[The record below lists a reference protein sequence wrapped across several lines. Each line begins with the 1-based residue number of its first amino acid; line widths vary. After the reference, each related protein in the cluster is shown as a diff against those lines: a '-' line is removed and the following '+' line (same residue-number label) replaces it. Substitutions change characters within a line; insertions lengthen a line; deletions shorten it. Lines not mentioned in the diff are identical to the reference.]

1 MQPIPDVFDAPER
14 FRQEF
19 ESGLLGLLEAHE
31 GLGVFILVQAN
42 AAFDE
47 RCQKVLN
54 TALDERFAVLAAR
67 YREALAEG
75 MTIADADD
83 DLLVFL
89 KLLAVGRDGL
99 KGTRRRRAGTW
110 ELQFNPMRSFRP
122 KRMAN
127 VRVDGISRPFNRDGF
142 HFNKPFLRKEVF
154 WSGALLGREVELLFN
169 KFPFAPL
176 HGLLVPDREAEQPQL
191 LIERDHHYV
200 WSVIDRLGA
209 TLPGVSLGYNAYGA
223 YASVNHLHFQ
233 MFLRDE
239 PMPVESPL
247 WRHNGGDTAYPS
259 PCEVF
264 TDDTEAWR
272 RIADLHDKGITYNAI
287 YRPGRLYILAR
298 RQQGH
303 YQQSPWTQGFSF
315 YEMAGVV
322 TTFGTSDFDALTE
335 ADITRELACSGNAGR
350 CQTSAE

>member
-1 MQPIPDVFDAPER
+1 MQSLLDVFASPDR

-42 AAFDE
+42 AAFDS
-47 RCQKVLN
+47 RCQSL
-54 TALDERFAVLAAR
+54 LDGPLADRFERLAGR
-67 YREALAEG
+67 YRTALAEG
-75 MTIADADD
+75 LAIADSDD
-83 DLLVFL
+83 DLMVFL

-99 KGTRRRRAGTW
+99 EDTRRRRAGSW

-127 VRVDGISRPFNRDGF
+127 ARVEGISRPFDRDGF
-142 HFNKPFLRKEVF
+142 NFNKPFLRKEVF
-154 WSGALLGREVELLFN
+154 WSGSLLGRELELLFN

-191 LIERDHHYV
+191 LIERDHHFV
-200 WSVIDRLGA
+200 WAVIDRLGE

-223 YASVNHLHFQ
+223 FASVNHLHFQ
-233 MFLRDE
+233 MFLRE
-239 PMPVESPL
+239 QPLPLESAH
-247 WRHNGGDTAYPS
+247 WKHNGGDTPYPC
-259 PCEVF
+259 PCEVY
-264 TDDTEAWR
+264 TDDARAWT
-272 RIADLHDKGITYNAI
+272 RIADLHDKAITYNAI
-287 YRPGRLYILAR
+287 YRPGRLYILPR

-303 YQQSPWTQGFSF
+303 YQHSPWTQGFSF

-322 TTFGTSDFDALTE
+322 TTFGRTDFDALEEE
-335 ADITRELACSGNAGR
+335 AITRELGCVGNAGR
-350 CQTSAE
+350 CQTRAE